1 MLVALAFISAYVV
14 LVAVGVFLEKPALGS
29 LTALQLNALTALGM
43 AIVALAA
50 VVARDRRLPT
60 GSAALGA
67 SGVGFLFGL
76 GAVGYFLGLD
86 RLPVSVAVTLSNTSV
101 LVTAALAVAF
111 RHQAMH
117 LRQVV
122 GAATTLTGVSLL
134 TLSQH

>member
-1 MLVALAFISAYVV
+1 V
-14 LVAVGVFLEKPALGS
+14 LVGVGVFLEKPALRS

-67 SGVGFLFGL
+67 SGVGLLFGL

-86 RLPVSVAVTLSNTSV
+86 RLPVSVAATLSNTSV

-111 RHQAMH
+111 RHQGVT

-122 GAATTLTGVSLL
+122 GAVTTLTGVSLL
-134 TLSQH
+134 TLSQP